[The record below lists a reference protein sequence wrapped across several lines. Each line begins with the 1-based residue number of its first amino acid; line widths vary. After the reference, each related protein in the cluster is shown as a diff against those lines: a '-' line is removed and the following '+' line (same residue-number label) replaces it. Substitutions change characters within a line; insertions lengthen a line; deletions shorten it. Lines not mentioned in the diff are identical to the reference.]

1 MTLGRAPLARGAG
14 DRAEGALPRRTAPA
28 AADDAARREGA
39 GGAFATRH
47 GPAADERR
55 RTNKELLAGVGV
67 LLCLDGEDEPQQRPL
82 GADDSHGGGSVFEAP
97 QPLPPPLRAD
107 GSREASAV
115 AVSVTRERRQP
126 PPSTTK
132 AVAVPK
138 WVLLLLCACD
148 DPSVGAD
155 LAPAE
160 ACIDTGWIA
169 ERPS

>member
-39 GGAFATRH
+39 GGVFVS
-47 GPAADERR
+47 AADERR

-115 AVSVTRERRQP
+115 AVSATRERRQP

-132 AVAVPK
+132 ALAVPK
-138 WVLLLLCACD
+138 WVLLLLCVCD

-155 LAPAE
+155 LTPAK
-160 ACIDTGWIA
+160 ACIDTGRIA